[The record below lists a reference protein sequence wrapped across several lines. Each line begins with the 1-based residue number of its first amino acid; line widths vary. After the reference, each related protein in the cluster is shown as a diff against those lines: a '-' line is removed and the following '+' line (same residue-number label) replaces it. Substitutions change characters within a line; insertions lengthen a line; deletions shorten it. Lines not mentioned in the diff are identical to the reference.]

1 MDVGDWKYV
10 LLEVDNII
18 VLAALALL
26 VLVVLLFPVSKHVR
40 DATGAIGFT
49 AVVTGAVVAIVMVAA
64 AAPQWP
70 VTSCSAE
77 TRGDSGHDVIESG
90 FGDGHR
96 RLGGR
101 RTRRGP
107 NPADSRGGEAVN
119 GSPAFRP
126 WQRSRDGCRRR
137 RPRRL
142 PARRHDL

>member
-1 MDVGDWKYV
+1 MDVGDWQYV

-70 VTSCSAE
+70 MTSCSAE
-77 TRGDSGHDVIESG
+77 TRGDSGHDVIEVRV
-90 FGDGHR
+90 R
-96 RLGGR
+96 RRPPAAR
-101 RTRRGP
+101 RPENPSRSKSRRQPWG
-107 NPADSRGGEAVN
+107 RGGEWNPGVPAV
-119 GSPAFRP
+119 ATK
-126 WQRSRDGCRRR
+126 
-137 RPRRL
+137 PRRL
-142 PARRHDL
+142 PSTSAPSAPGSAS